1 MKKINLILFLTLFS
15 FNSFGQVWI
24 DSGAVW
30 HYDYWNIGCGGFN
43 KFEYVKDTLVQNHN
57 CQMIVCES
65 YSFTYNQYGD
75 IVLQYHA
82 YYPTQFTYVSG
93 DTVFYLN
100 NGEFFILYNFGA
112 SIGDKW
118 VISTTNPWGV
128 CDDTS
133 LIEVVDT
140 GKITINSINYRY
152 IKIQPTSNSPIG
164 LYGTYVERFGNIDS
178 SFAPFQNL
186 FPGGFQCD
194 SMTSSVEWD
203 YTKLKCFKDNSFTL
217 YNPSGQDCEYYLT
230 YLGIPE
236 TNRHE
241 LICYPNPT
249 NGILNINNT
258 FNGDRLVEIYNYQG
272 CLLRK
277 FKLKSNLNSIDI
289 SDLKNGIYFLTFQS
303 KTDNFVCKII
313 KQ

>member
-1 MKKINLILFLTLFS
+1 MKKINFILFLTLFS

-30 HYDYWNIGCGGFN
+30 HYDYWNIGYWGFS
-43 KFEYVKDTLVQNHN
+43 KYEYVKDTLVQNHN
-57 CQMIVCES
+57 CQMITGES
-65 YSFTYNQYGD
+65 YSFANNQYGD
-75 IVLQYHA
+75 VVILSHD
-82 YYPTQFTYVSG
+82 YYPNQFTYVSG

-118 VISTTNPWGV
+118 VLSTSNPGGL

-133 LIEVVDT
+133 RIIVTDT
-140 GKITINSINYRY
+140 GKIIINSIAYRF
-152 IKIQPTSNSPIG
+152 ITVQPTSNSPLG
-164 LYGTYVERFGNIDS
+164 LKGMYIERFGNLDS
-178 SFAPFQNL
+178 GFAPFQYL

-194 SMTSSVEWD
+194 SMVYCPEWNFN
-203 YTKLKCFKDNSFTL
+203 KFKCFEDSSFTL
-217 YNPSGQDCEYYLT
+217 YNPSLQDCEYYLT

-249 NGILNINNT
+249 SGILNIDNT
-258 FNGDRLVEIYNYQG
+258 FHGDQLVEIYNYQG

-277 FKLKSNLNSIDI
+277 FKLNSNLNSIDI
-289 SDLKNGIYFLTFQS
+289 SDLKNGIYFLKFQF
-303 KTDNFVCKII
+303 KTDNFVYKII
-313 KQ
+313 KE